1 MRRTGENRDDRPS
14 RLSIFLRRRRRM
26 VRPLALAIVLLAVA
40 AGGVVVVRD
49 MKSEERFAPIRA
61 RLVSMLPLR
70 VTDIQISGR
79 VLTNEGALR
88 EALGVRVGDP
98 VLGFS
103 VEAARE
109 RIDALPFVDH
119 SVVERHLPGTIV
131 VRLTERS
138 PFAVWQNQGR
148 FMLIDRAGNQVRD
161 QGMTGKDAQAFMQLP
176 LVVGLGA
183 NTAAASLVDA
193 LATQPV
199 VRDHV
204 AAAVRVGLRRWNLTL
219 RDGTTVLL
227 PEGEE
232 LPALKRLADLQAAMK
247 LLDRPVIS
255 IDLRLPD
262 RMVVEQ
268 PPPAAPDSQPETS
281 PQSPAGAGTAKPATA
296 TGSAPPP
303 KATPPKATPPKA
315 TLRAPP
321 AEDRASPH
329 PPAAGPHALP
339 PPAAT
344 PAPPAAVPP
353 FPSGQAQPHKA
364 LPPPVPNLPP
374 YGEPEARRR
383 T

>member
-1 MRRTGENRDDRPS
+1 
-14 RLSIFLRRRRRM
+14 M
-26 VRPLALAIVLLAVA
+26 VRPLGLAIVLLAVA
-40 AGGVVVVRD
+40 AGGAVVVHD

-70 VTDIQISGR
+70 ITDIQISGR
-79 VLTNEGALR
+79 VLTNEDSLR

-103 VEAARE
+103 VEGARE

-148 FMLIDRAGNQVRD
+148 FMLIDRAGNPVRD

-219 RDGTTVLL
+219 HDGTTVLL
-227 PEGEE
+227 PEGED
-232 LPALKRLADLQAAMK
+232 LPALKRLAELQAAMK

-268 PPPAAPDSQPETS
+268 PPPPAPESQPAAT
-281 PQSPAGAGTAKPATA
+281 PQSPANPGTSKPAAAHDGQQGTAPPRPAPKAQPKTSPTAAPTAAPADERASTHPPA
-296 TGSAPPP
+296 TGSHV
-303 KATPPKATPPKA
+303 
-315 TLRAPP
+315 R
-321 AEDRASPH
+321 SPV
-329 PPAAGPHALP
+329 

-344 PAPPAAVPP
+344 SPS
-353 FPSGQAQPHKA
+353 PSGLAQPRKA

-374 YGEPEARRR
+374 NDEPEARRR

>member
-1 MRRTGENRDDRPS
+1 
-14 RLSIFLRRRRRM
+14 M
-26 VRPLALAIVLLAVA
+26 VRPLGLAIVLLAVA
-40 AGGVVVVRD
+40 AGGAVVVHD

-70 VTDIQISGR
+70 ITDIQISGR
-79 VLTNEGALR
+79 VLTNEDSLR

-103 VEAARE
+103 VEGARE

-161 QGMTGKDAQAFMQLP
+161 QGMTGKDAQAFIQLP

-219 RDGTTVLL
+219 HDGTTVLL
-227 PEGEE
+227 PEGED
-232 LPALKRLADLQAAMK
+232 LPALKRLAELQAAMK

-268 PPPAAPDSQPETS
+268 PPPAAPAPEGQPAAN
-281 PQSPAGAGTAKPATA
+281 PQSPANPGASKPTAAHDGPQGA
-296 TGSAPPP
+296 APPRPAP
-303 KATPPKATPPKA
+303 KAPPN
-315 TLRAPP
+315 APP
-321 AEDRASPH
+321 AEERASTHPPTAGPH
-329 PPAAGPHALP
+329 VPPPTPPAAI
-339 PPAAT
+339 
-344 PAPPAAVPP
+344 PP
-353 FPSGQAQPHKA
+353 FPSGQAQPRKA

-374 YGEPEARRR
+374 NGEPEARRR

>member
-14 RLSIFLRRRRRM
+14 RLSIFLRRQRRM
-26 VRPLALAIVLLAVA
+26 VRPLGLAIVLLAVA
-40 AGGVVVVRD
+40 AGGAVVVHD
-49 MKSEERFAPIRA
+49 MKSEERFAPIRT

-70 VTDIQISGR
+70 ITDIQISGR
-79 VLTNEGALR
+79 VLTNEDSLR

-103 VEAARE
+103 VEGARE

-219 RDGTTVLL
+219 HDGTTVLL
-227 PEGEE
+227 PEGED
-232 LPALKRLADLQAAMK
+232 LPALKRLAELQAAMK

-268 PPPAAPDSQPETS
+268 PPPAAPAPEGQPAAN
-281 PQSPAGAGTAKPATA
+281 PQSPANPSASKPAAAHDGPQGTAPPRPA
-296 TGSAPPP
+296 P
-303 KATPPKATPPKA
+303 KA
-315 TLRAPP
+315 
-321 AEDRASPH
+321 
-329 PPAAGPHALP
+329 
-339 PPAAT
+339 
-344 PAPPAAVPP
+344 
-353 FPSGQAQPHKA
+353 
-364 LPPPVPNLPP
+364 
-374 YGEPEARRR
+374 
-383 T
+383 

>member
-1 MRRTGENRDDRPS
+1 
-14 RLSIFLRRRRRM
+14 M
-26 VRPLALAIVLLAVA
+26 VRPLGLAIVLLAVA
-40 AGGVVVVRD
+40 AGGAVVVHD

-70 VTDIQISGR
+70 ITDIQISGR
-79 VLTNEGALR
+79 VLTNEASLR

-103 VEAARE
+103 VEGARE

-148 FMLIDRAGNQVRD
+148 FMLIDRAGNPVRD

-219 RDGTTVLL
+219 HDGTTVLL
-227 PEGEE
+227 PEGED
-232 LPALKRLADLQAAMK
+232 LPALKRLAELQAAMK
-247 LLDRPVIS
+247 LLDRPVLS

-268 PPPAAPDSQPETS
+268 PPPPAPAPESQPS
-281 PQSPAGAGTAKPATA
+281 ANPQSPANPGASKPAA
-296 TGSAPPP
+296 AHDGQQGAAPPRPAP
-303 KATPPKATPPKA
+303 KAPPN
-315 TLRAPP
+315 APP
-321 AEDRASPH
+321 AEERASTH
-329 PPAAGPHALP
+329 PPAAGPHVSP
-339 PPAAT
+339 
-344 PAPPAAVPP
+344 PAPPAATSPS
-353 FPSGQAQPHKA
+353 PSGQAQPRKA

-374 YGEPEARRR
+374 NDEPEARRR

>member
-1 MRRTGENRDDRPS
+1 MRRTGDHRDDRPS
-14 RLSIFLRRRRRM
+14 RLSIFLRRQRRTA
-26 VRPLALAIVLLAVA
+26 RPLALAVVLLAIG
-40 AGGVVVVRD
+40 AGAVMVVHD

-70 VTDIQISGR
+70 VTDIQVSGR
-79 VLTNEGALR
+79 ALTSEAALR
-88 EALGVRVGDP
+88 DALGVRIGDP

-103 VEAARE
+103 VEGARQ

-183 NTAAASLVDA
+183 NIAAAPLIDA
-193 LATQPV
+193 LAGQPV

-204 AAAVRVGLRRWNLTL
+204 AAAVRVGLRRWNLVL

-227 PEGEE
+227 PEGED

-247 LLDRPVIS
+247 LLDRPVVA

-268 PPPAAPDSQPETS
+268 PPSAEPAAQPSAAPTPAAPGGSK
-281 PQSPAGAGTAKPATA
+281 PAGPAHDATPGSTPAARDRVPAHATA
-296 TGSAPPP
+296 
-303 KATPPKATPPKA
+303 ATPH
-315 TLRAPP
+315 RAPP
-321 AEDRASPH
+321 V
-329 PPAAGPHALP
+329 
-339 PPAAT
+339 
-344 PAPPAAVPP
+344 PAPASVPTSAPAPA
-353 FPSGQAQPHKA
+353 FPSSPPGHAAPRA
-364 LPPPVPNLPP
+364 TLPPPVPNLPP
-374 YGEPEARRR
+374 NGEPEVRRR
-383 T
+383 A